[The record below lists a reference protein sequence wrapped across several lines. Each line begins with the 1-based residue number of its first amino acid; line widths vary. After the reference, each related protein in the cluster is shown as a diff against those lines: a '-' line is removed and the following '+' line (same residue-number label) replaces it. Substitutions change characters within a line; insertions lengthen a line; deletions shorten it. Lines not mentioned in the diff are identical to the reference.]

1 MSLVN
6 TLKDQ
11 NSRTRSLAKA
21 LTWRITATL
30 TTAAIAY
37 VVTGELKTAAMI
49 GGIEFVL
56 KFMTYYGHERAWNFV
71 R

>member
-1 MSLVN
+1 
-6 TLKDQ
+6 
-11 NSRTRSLAKA
+11 
-21 LTWRITATL
+21 
-30 TTAAIAY
+30 
-37 VVTGELKTAAMI
+37 MI